1 MEDLKHKEIHYN
13 NIINNILTKRQ
24 ISPPITLSSDIV
36 SDFKKR
42 CEYYIE
48 TLMGYDKENE
58 SDINFNLLIK
68 RVSLIASCIT
78 KCLEE
83 FLSGD
88 IKSAYD
94 AFDKTFSSDNINRH
108 IQRITIPLNEI
119 CNENNPLF
127 RVRKSDTPL
136 YDRED
141 IFHIPFTK
149 RHNVSAQRYSVAG
162 LPCLYLGKSLYVCWQ
177 EMNKPDFDKLY
188 LSSFISYDKK
198 SKILNFSPQILND
211 PTAGLL
217 DDEKELKASNWSK
230 ASYLILWPLILSCGY
245 IKKNNNAPFIQEY
258 IIPNL
263 LMQWISRR
271 VNSPIVG
278 ISYYSTRMPNANK
291 THRSINVVLPPK
303 ATYRQT
309 IIQEYCPRLKGLF
322 EFTPPVSWQ
331 VLKTLDYQFVGER
344 TPEQAN
350 AANFLKRKERLSGI
364 SNFYEDI
371 VKLYPLTDFYKL
383 EVCID
388 RLFDYDKIYG

>member
-1 MEDLKHKEIHYN
+1 MDDEKTKEIHYN
-13 NIINNILTKRQ
+13 NIVKNILSMTL
-24 ISPPITLSSDIV
+24 IAPPLILESDIV
-36 SDFKKR
+36 TDFKKR
-42 CEYYIE
+42 CEYYVRE
-48 TLMGYDKENE
+48 LKKYDEENE
-58 SDINFNLLIK
+58 NEINFSLMIK
-68 RVSLIASCIT
+68 RIIRIT
-78 KCLEE
+78 DGITECLEE

-94 AFDKTFSSDNINRH
+94 IFDKTFSAEVINRH
-108 IQRITIPLNEI
+108 IQRITIPLNDI
-119 CNENNPLF
+119 CNAEKPLF

-136 YDRED
+136 TERED

-149 RHNVSAQRYSVAG
+149 RHNVNAQRYSVAG
-162 LPCLYLGKSLYVCWQ
+162 LPCLYLGSSLYVCWQ

-188 LSSFISYDKK
+188 LSSFISDDDK
-198 SKILNFSPQILND
+198 SKILNFSPRILND
-211 PTAGLL
+211 FTIGVLE
-217 DDEKELKASNWSK
+217 DEELKNSNWK
-230 ASYLILWPLILSCGY
+230 IASYLILWPLILSCSY
-245 IKKNNNAPFIQEY
+245 IKKNSTASFVQEY

-271 VNSPIVG
+271 VNSPIAG
-278 ISYYSTRMPNANK
+278 IAYYSTRMPNANK

-309 IIQEYCPRLKGLF
+309 ILQEYCPRLKGLF

-344 TPEQAN
+344 TPEQVN
-350 AANFLKRKERLSGI
+350 ATRFLKRKERLSGI
-364 SNFYEDI
+364 SNFYEDL

-388 RLFDYDKIYG
+388 QLFDYDKIFG

>member
-1 MEDLKHKEIHYN
+1 MDDEKLKEIHYN
-13 NIINNILTKRQ
+13 HIINKILSTPL
-24 ISPPITLSSDIV
+24 ISPPFLLEKDIV
-36 SDFKKR
+36 TDFKNR
-42 CEYYIE
+42 CEHYINAIKKYE
-48 TLMGYDKENE
+48 DDNDTN
-58 SDINFNLLIK
+58 INFNLMIK
-68 RVSLIASCIT
+68 RITRITSGIT

-94 AFDKTFSSDNINRH
+94 AFDETFSADVINRH
-108 IQRITIPLNEI
+108 IQRITIPLNYI
-119 CNENNPLF
+119 CNFEKPLF

-136 YDRED
+136 TEREE

-149 RHNVSAQRYSVAG
+149 RHNVNAQRYSVAG
-162 LPCLYLGKSLYVCWQ
+162 LPCLYLGTSLYVCWQ

-188 LSSFISYDKK
+188 LSSFISDDDK
-198 SKILNFSPQILND
+198 SKILNFSPIMLNN
-211 PTAGLL
+211 PTAGILEG
-217 DDEKELKASNWSK
+217 DELKNSNWSK
-230 ASYLILWPLILSCGY
+230 ASYFILWPLILSCSY
-245 IKKNNNAPFIQEY
+245 IKNNDNASFIQEY

-271 VNSPIVG
+271 VSSPIVG
-278 ISYYSTRMPNANK
+278 IAYYSTRMPNANK

-309 IIQEYCPRLKGLF
+309 VLQEYCPRLKGLF

-344 TPEQAN
+344 TPEQVN
-350 AANFLKRKERLSGI
+350 AAKFLKRKERLSGI

-388 RLFDYDKIYG
+388 QLFDYDRIFD

>member
-1 MEDLKHKEIHYN
+1 MDDDKSKEIHYN
-13 NIINNILTKRQ
+13 HIINEILNMPF
-24 ISPPITLSSDIV
+24 IAPPFILEKDIV
-36 SDFKKR
+36 TDFKNR
-42 CEYYIE
+42 CEHYIKAIKKYE
-48 TLMGYDKENE
+48 DNNDTN
-58 SDINFNLLIK
+58 INFSLMIK
-68 RVSLIASCIT
+68 RIVRITSGIT

-94 AFDKTFSSDNINRH
+94 VFDETFSADVINRH
-108 IQRITIPLNEI
+108 IQRITIPLNYI
-119 CNENNPLF
+119 CNFEKPLF
-127 RVRKSDTPL
+127 RVRKSDSPL
-136 YDRED
+136 TEREE

-149 RHNVSAQRYSVAG
+149 RHNVNAQRYSVAG
-162 LPCLYLGKSLYVCWQ
+162 LPCLYLGTSLYVCWQ

-188 LSSFISYDKK
+188 LSSFISDDDK
-198 SKILNFSPQILND
+198 SKILNFSPLMLNSPTSGILEGD
-211 PTAGLL
+211 
-217 DDEKELKASNWSK
+217 ELKKSNWSK
-230 ASYLILWPLILSCGY
+230 ASYFILWPLILSCSY
-245 IKKNNNAPFIQEY
+245 IKKNDNASFIQEY

-271 VNSPIVG
+271 VSSPIVG
-278 ISYYSTRMPNANK
+278 IAYYSTRMPNANK

-309 IIQEYCPRLKGLF
+309 VLQEYCPRLKGLF

-344 TPEQAN
+344 TPEQVN
-350 AANFLKRKERLSGI
+350 AAKFLKRKERLSGI

-371 VKLYPLTDFYKL
+371 VNLYPLTDFYKL

-388 RLFDYDKIYG
+388 QLFDYDRIFD

>member
-1 MEDLKHKEIHYN
+1 MEVLKRKEIHYN
-13 NIINNILTKRQ
+13 NIINNILSQKQ
-24 ISPPITLSSDIV
+24 ISPPITLESDIV
-36 SDFKKR
+36 TDFKKR

-48 TLMGYDKENE
+48 TLKKYDKKHDP
-58 SDINFNLLIK
+58 DINFNLLIK
-68 RVSLIASCIT
+68 RITVITNGIT
-78 KCLEE
+78 KCLED

-94 AFDKTFSSDNINRH
+94 AFDETFSADAINRH
-108 IQRITIPLNEI
+108 IQRITIPLNDI
-119 CNENNPLF
+119 CSAEKPLF

-136 YDRED
+136 INRED

-149 RHNVSAQRYSVAG
+149 RHNVNAQRYSVAG
-162 LPCLYLGKSLYVCWQ
+162 LPCLYLGTSLYVCWQ

-188 LSSFISYDKK
+188 LSSFISWDKK
-198 SKILNFSPQILND
+198 SKILNFSPRILNK
-211 PTAGLL
+211 PMAGIL
-217 DDEKELKASNWSK
+217 DGEELKVANLSK
-230 ASYLILWPLILSCGY
+230 DSYLTLWPLIISCSY
-245 IKKNNNAPFIQEY
+245 IKKNNNASFVQEY

-278 ISYYSTRMPNANK
+278 IAYYSTRMPNANK

-309 IIQEYCPRLKGLF
+309 IIQEFCPRLNGLF
-322 EFTPPVSWQ
+322 DFTPPVSWQ

-344 TPEQAN
+344 TPEQVN

-364 SNFYEDI
+364 SKFYEDI

-388 RLFDYDKIYG
+388 QLFDYDKIHN

>member
-1 MEDLKHKEIHYN
+1 MEDLKRKEIHYN
-13 NIINNILTKRQ
+13 NIINNILSKSR
-24 ISPPITLSSDIV
+24 ISPPITLESDIV
-36 SDFKKR
+36 TDFKKR
-42 CEYYIE
+42 CDYYIE
-48 TLMGYDKENE
+48 TLKKYDKEHD

-68 RVSLIASCIT
+68 RITVITNGIT

-94 AFDKTFSSDNINRH
+94 AFDETFSADTINRH
-108 IQRITIPLNEI
+108 IQRITIPLNDI
-119 CNENNPLF
+119 CSEKKPLF

-136 YDRED
+136 TDRED

-149 RHNVSAQRYSVAG
+149 RHNVNAQRYSVAG
-162 LPCLYLGKSLYVCWQ
+162 LPCLYLGTSLYVCWQ

-188 LSSFISYDKK
+188 LSSFISCDRK
-198 SKILNFSPQILND
+198 SKILNFSPRILNK
-211 PTAGLL
+211 PMAGIL
-217 DDEKELKASNWSK
+217 DGEELRAFNWSK
-230 ASYLILWPLILSCGY
+230 ASYLTLWPLILSCSY
-245 IKKNNNAPFIQEY
+245 IKKNNNASFIQEY

-278 ISYYSTRMPNANK
+278 IAYYSTRMPNANK

-322 EFTPPVSWQ
+322 DFTPPVSWQ

-344 TPEQAN
+344 TPEQVN

-388 RLFDYDKIYG
+388 QLFDYDKIHN